1 MKVSVVQIGN
11 SKGIRI
17 PKAVL
22 EQCNIENEVD
32 LEVNDGKIILEP
44 TAHKPR
50 KGWDEQF
57 AAMADNQEDRLLVD
71 DLLDADIEEWE
82 W

>member
-1 MKVSVVQIGN
+1 MKVNVVQIGN

-22 EQCNIENEVD
+22 EQCNIESEVD
-32 LEVNDGKIILEP
+32 LEVDDGKIILE
-44 TAHKPR
+44 AAVHRPR

-57 AAMADNQEDRLLVD
+57 AEMADNQEDRLLVD
-71 DLLDADIEEWE
+71 DLLDADIEGWE